1 MMLGKIALGVTMLAS
16 QTLWAQEI
24 VFNQKASLEQV
35 YKKAV
40 EADGLLS
47 MNDLNVEFGYVLYQ
61 SEIVT
66 QSESEELELENVRD
80 YAAVYVDGKLQ
91 GRMTDNNKKIAIKTN
106 PGKYLLQ
113 IYVENIGRITY
124 GPEITDNSKGLFGEV
139 TLDGNEIENWKMVP
153 LNIRKYPIN
162 ELVFE
167 DRSEAETPGFY
178 KGTFELGTVKNNYL
192 DISGWGMGEV
202 WINGKYVGS
211 YWEEEKQRSILIPS
225 EYLVQG
231 ESEIVIFELKNN
243 QQKTMKLS
251 QTPVFK

>member
-1 MMLGKIALGVTMLAS
+1 MLRRIALVVTMLAS
-16 QTLWAQEI
+16 QTMMAQEI
-24 VFNQKASLEQV
+24 VFNQKAALEQV
-35 YKKAV
+35 YKKAIDA
-40 EADGLLS
+40 ENLLP

-61 SEIVT
+61 SEITT

-91 GRMTDNNKKIAIKTN
+91 GKMTDNNKKVAIKTN

-124 GPEITDNSKGLFGEV
+124 GPEITDNSKGLFGEIK
-139 TLDGNEIENWKMVP
+139 LDGNEVENWKMVP
-153 LNIRKYPIN
+153 LNIKKYPIKQ
-162 ELVFE
+162 LTFE
-167 DRSEAETPGFY
+167 NRSETEIPSFY
-178 KGTFELGTVKNNYL
+178 KGTFELNTLKNNYL
-192 DISGWGMGEV
+192 DVTGWGMGEV
-202 WINGKYVGS
+202 WVNQKYVGS

-225 EYLVQG
+225 EDLVQG
-231 ESEIVIFELKNN
+231 ENEIVVFELKNN